1 MPLPEC
7 MAGRV
12 QGQFEGDVH
21 NLWSLCAIRLPR
33 VWRVRYGHK
42 GAILNGI
49 SG

>member
-1 MPLPEC
+1 

-21 NLWSLCAIRLPR
+21 NLWSLCATRLPR
-33 VWRVRYGHK
+33 VWWVRHGHK